1 MSSQGPSLSDLTR
14 ASGATSVPRPP
25 SRFATRVLLPL
36 TILLCAG
43 GLLAYS
49 ARDLL
54 MPAHEVWVS
63 PAVMKQVD
71 SAAAHAGRAGSV
83 VQGPGLIEPAPYPV
97 TVPALA
103 EGVVAEVLV
112 LEGDSVEAGQVVAK
126 LVDAD
131 AKLRV
136 DLATAELIAKRH
148 MLGSALAKQE
158 VAAAEVEEAKTEL
171 SRMTGLQAA
180 GGATEG
186 ELAQIRAAVAVKQRE
201 LEAMYAEARAVE
213 GELAPAEVMLRE
225 AQLMLD
231 RMTIV
236 APCAGVVMSRAIE
249 PGMRIAMGP
258 GSDPK
263 ESGVIRLYDPTKLQ
277 VVVDVPL
284 ADAAMVDVGQHADV
298 STEALP
304 GRVFSGT
311 VARVV
316 HEANTARNTVQ
327 FKIELAEPD
336 RVLKPG
342 MLMRVKIKTD
352 AQTPDAAP
360 ASGGDQEES
369 MVVPRAAVSGEG
381 ESAWAWVIN
390 ATPTRTLAMK
400 RTVTLGGPDEEGYV
414 VVRAGLRP
422 GDRVIVGAPASLT
435 DGARVKVMGEQLPQ
449 SDE

>member
-1 MSSQGPSLSDLTR
+1 MSRSGPSLADLSR
-14 ASGATSVPRPP
+14 GSGGPAVPRPP
-25 SRFATRVLLPL
+25 SRFGTRILLPM
-36 TILLCAG
+36 TILLCAA

-54 MPAHEVWVS
+54 IPAHEVWVS
-63 PAVMKQVD
+63 PAIMKHVEGD
-71 SAAAHAGRAGSV
+71 AMHAGRAGAV

-97 TVPALA
+97 TVPALE

-112 LEGDSVEAGQVVAK
+112 LEGDTVEAGQVVAR

-131 AKLRV
+131 AKLAV

-158 VAAAEVEEAKTEL
+158 VGVAEVEEAKTEL

-186 ELAQIRAAVAVKQRE
+186 EVAQLRAAIAVKQRQ

-213 GELAPAEVMLRE
+213 GELPPAEVMLRE
-225 AQLMLD
+225 AQLKLS

-263 ESGVIRLYDPTKLQ
+263 ESGVIRLYDPKKLQ

-284 ADAAMVDVGQHADV
+284 ADAALVDVGQHADV

-304 GRVFSGT
+304 GRVFAGT

-316 HEANTARNTVQ
+316 HEANTARNTIQ

-342 MLMRVKIKTD
+342 MLMRVKIKVEAPQD
-352 AQTPDAAP
+352 TPE
-360 ASGGDQEES
+360 STSEGDDEET
-369 MVVPRAAVSGEG
+369 MVVPKAAIAGEG
-381 ESAWAWVIN
+381 ENAWVWVIN
-390 ATPTRTLAMK
+390 ATPTTTQASK
-400 RTVTLGGPDEEGYV
+400 RVVTLGGDDEDGYI
-414 VVRAGLRP
+414 VVRSGLKP
-422 GDRVIVGAPASLT
+422 GDRVIVNAPEALA
-435 DGARVKVMGEQLPQ
+435 DNARVKVMGERLPQ